1 MGCSVGKE
9 GGGGGIEKEVQGK
22 GLRYRSARLR
32 ARRGHRKL
40 SLPGSHSHPDRGGHV
55 ETWLNAQ
62 VLQAEAVL
70 QSPPQRPLSDSV
82 CPSIKWDDNLDRLLV
97 HVRLTGV
104 PRVKQR
110 DAWGRGPD
118 RTPRVIAASGSLTL
132 WTLPRSISRASVSLL
147 PSGQSGFWKQGW
159 PCPFIPRM

>member
-9 GGGGGIEKEVQGK
+9 GGGGGIEEEVQGK

-70 QSPPQRPLSDSV
+70 QSSPQRPLYDSV
-82 CPSIKWDDNLDRLLV
+82 CLSIKWDDNLDRLLV

-110 DAWGRGPD
+110 DAWGRGLD
-118 RTPRVIAASGSLTL
+118 
-132 WTLPRSISRASVSLL
+132 
-147 PSGQSGFWKQGW
+147 
-159 PCPFIPRM
+159 